1 MRDATRAM
9 RRARCDAR
17 DATRDAAQRRMRP
30 CSAARR
36 CASATRRHEIPHEAT
51 SNAEV
56 LTLPV
61 LRPSLSPRLR
71 ARRAARALLRRGL
84 EVDDED
90 EADEGAADLAER
102 LLARLHGSAVS
113 SVDARAAVLPLPT
126 AGLGGAA
133 TGGAATGG
141 AATGAAATSAADPL
155 GVKLDS
161 SRERAADG
169 TKRQRLR

>member
-1 MRDATRAM
+1 M
-9 RRARCDAR
+9 
-17 DATRDAAQRRMRP
+17 
-30 CSAARR
+30 
-36 CASATRRHEIPHEAT
+36 
-51 SNAEV
+51 

-133 TGGAATGG
+133 TGGAATG
-141 AATGAAATSAADPL
+141 AAATSAADPL